1 MARSVGRVC
10 KRAANDGMVLALLLL
25 VVNWLYIPGSVL
37 TGKAALFGYDFIILH
52 ARRLA
57 YARAALGSTSHLPGW
72 YTRELLGSPF
82 VANIQNFPWIPSRFV
97 LLCVDPDVAYALGVA
112 LSATLAALFTYLF
125 GRRIGLSRIGAA
137 VAAWTFSCAGF
148 FSCRVI
154 IGVLTQLEAYPALPF
169 LLWLADRALDSD
181 RTSLQRRDLFFI
193 AVGSACVAAAGH
205 PQIPVYALTIT
216 LLYIICRRPDT
227 VGLRL
232 WLAMGLGVGLTLA
245 AWWPMLL
252 LILRSTRVLPLAA
265 SVGDVVMSYHR
276 LLGLIAPGID
286 GWPAGVRADGHQF
299 IGHPALFWDTFGY
312 VGILPLASLM
322 AVGIYF
328 LVRRRSPG
336 PTWRFFIIVG
346 LFAILCALPLFEP
359 LRRFIPATIFRSPA
373 RTLYIYTFSV
383 SILFGRVISGII
395 RRTVLWQSKFVM
407 VAVVVSL
414 LFHFWDL
421 GHTARLFVVP
431 TRLQAE
437 ETPAF
442 EQVLSQEAEGARV
455 AVSVVLTPK
464 LNYEYDSPGGYDS
477 IFLAKPYA
485 AITSLSMLP
494 RDYNEE
500 YIDAG
505 AWSPRSLELTAAR
518 FLVTWQSRPDLQLVS
533 SDGGLQMYR
542 VNDSSPRALFVNRQ
556 DVIFRPRSVI
566 PEELSDDRIL
576 SGRAVLLPEEYKQTL
591 TAVNPRRVLTPQV
604 ENDALTY
611 KRPSSDEIVVH
622 SVSWQPGL
630 AYIVEANDIGW
641 TATVDGKAAPILDV
655 NGLGMGICVDAG
667 THDVHLRYQT
677 PGRNTGV
684 ILSFISLF
692 LLGLLIYLPV
702 PKLGRPATLFAAET
716 FQSP

>member
-1 MARSVGRVC
+1 MGSNIPVGPAHACEANASIARSPGRLG

-25 VVNWLYIPGSVL
+25 AVNWVYIPGPVL

-57 YARAALGSTSHLPGW
+57 YARAALASMSHLPGW

-97 LLCVDPDVAYALGVA
+97 LLCFDPDVAYALGVA

-154 IGVLTQLEAYPALPF
+154 IGALTQLEAYPALPL

-181 RTSLQRRDLFFI
+181 RSSFQRRDLFFI

-216 LLYIICRRPDT
+216 LLYIIWRRPDR

-245 AWWPMLL
+245 TWWPMLL

-265 SVGDVVMSYHR
+265 SAGDVVISYHR

-286 GWPAGVRADGHQF
+286 GWPAGVRVDGHHF
-299 IGHPALFWDTFGY
+299 IAPPALFWDTFEY
-312 VGILPLASLM
+312 VGILPLASVT

-328 LVRRRSPG
+328 LVRRRFPG
-336 PTWRFFIIVG
+336 PMWCFFIFVG
-346 LFAILCALPLFEP
+346 LFALLCALPLFEP
-359 LRRFIPATIFRSPA
+359 LRRLIPVTIFRSPA
-373 RTLYIYTFSV
+373 RTLYVFTFSI
-383 SILFGRVISGII
+383 SILFGRIVSGII
-395 RRTVLWQSKFVM
+395 RWTKVRRWKFVM
-407 VAVVVSL
+407 AVVAVFL
-414 LFHFWDL
+414 AFHLWDL
-421 GHTARLFVVP
+421 GHTARFFVVP
-431 TRLQAE
+431 TRLHAE
-437 ETPAF
+437 ETLAF
-442 EQVLSQEAEGARV
+442 AQVLSREAAGTRV

-505 AWSPRSLELTAAR
+505 AWSPRSLNLTAAR
-518 FLVTWQSRPDLQLVS
+518 FLVTWQPRPDLQLVS
-533 SDGGLQMYR
+533 SSGGLQMYR
-542 VNDSSPRALFVNRQ
+542 VNDSSPRALFVNQ
-556 DVIFRPRSVI
+556 EHVIFRPRSVI
-566 PEELSDDRIL
+566 PEELTDDRIL
-576 SGRAVLLPEEYKQTL
+576 SGRAVLLPEEYKHTL
-591 TAVNPRRVLTPQV
+591 TTVNPGRVSTPQV

-611 KRPSSDEIVVH
+611 KRPSS
-622 SVSWQPGL
+622 L
-630 AYIVEANDIGW
+630 
-641 TATVDGKAAPILDV
+641 
-655 NGLGMGICVDAG
+655 
-667 THDVHLRYQT
+667 
-677 PGRNTGV
+677 
-684 ILSFISLF
+684 LF
-692 LLGLLIYLPV
+692 LKFLY
-702 PKLGRPATLFAAET
+702 TC
-716 FQSP
+716 